1 MDGPSQGFM
10 VVEKTEAKDAMT
22 QFPQLPAVADLTA
35 AGPTGA
41 KKMLTRAAAPLPA
54 AELAPFF
61 EHACR
66 ELARAGEGEL
76 AYWAFGQARK
86 VEKNHPALRD
96 LDRVQ
101 EVFLELVP
109 AGGVGPAALRDYA
122 KTLAAEL
129 PGGEAYA
136 RFREVICAGFDAGLI
151 PYARIFPDLRA
162 LARAAKIKKRD
173 AEEFL
178 AERLLRAGLLPVASH
193 QVWAA
198 AREPLA
204 ALAGRDDDLM
214 KLLIAAEPD
223 RARHEAESG
232 EEVAEEIRQMWLES
246 LAESGAGTHLSAR
259 WFGTAGRGCAAAVL
273 LKLVDQAGDRLF
285 PESEVISG
293 EETDPAI
300 PPPDYRHII
309 PQGELT
315 TDSPRWWEASF
326 DVGRQAADVASGP
339 EERERFACLLDAF
352 VRDMGYFGNVDYAA
366 TVKALWSEAETR
378 EVLSEAVDA
387 WKADAGRRDL
397 PFLHGA
403 LHRLARLTGPGRL
416 LDLVPSLA
424 EGLEPADPVDALL
437 SALRGGIPAELAV
450 PADGMPHKSPKSGRT
465 IIQHLGYLTIT
476 ERSWHAY
483 ASVTGDDE
491 LSVRLPQLPDG
502 LLPWYDGGAG
512 LLSRIRN
519 GVWQTFR
526 VDGRTGETVALTLD
540 PDTATARPE
549 APGTAGVTFPGAAEP
564 SEVRLSR
571 GAITVTAPDGTR
583 TARLLFSP
591 VMRTKGGLVP
601 PPGWWARRAPVD
613 PDGSAALRRLD
624 RERAA
629 RLLEATLTGP
639 GAAADA
645 LRAVLPEVSA
655 PALRDGVLEAAR
667 AAVECLL
674 LAVEVR
680 DRIGRP
686 QPPALPAL
694 VTPAPGLPFARTTA
708 RTRWLVR
715 QRLLARAL
723 ESAATGEPAAAEPYL
738 VRTVSL
744 PPGGHVGMGM
754 DTLAGHAL
762 PAVLPWTSDAQREG
776 ALDVLRLWANAPIG
790 DGAAACRILR
800 LTPADGD
807 GQSNAERQLV
817 DKELEMTAPGQL
829 WRTPDGTL
837 LIMDYQRHNRTA
849 TAVEYAPGGTFGP
862 VGPPGWRAARAPV
875 PCWGGADRVVR
886 LLRSLAE
893 RGPAPID
900 AAATVR
906 DLAERAGFTVAD
918 AVAVCRFPAEV
929 LGDDIPTTGATIS
942 FPMRDA
948 VRERL
953 LPDDPADLWVTG
965 LATDAAA
972 DWWRTHGD
980 AV

>member
-1 MDGPSQGFM
+1 
-10 VVEKTEAKDAMT
+10 MT
-22 QFPQLPAVADLTA
+22 QFPQLPAPADLAA

-41 KKMLTRAAAPLPA
+41 KKTLNKAAGPLPA

-66 ELARAGEGEL
+66 ELARAGEREL
-76 AYWAFGQARK
+76 AFWAFAQARK

-101 EVFLELVP
+101 DVFLELVP

-129 PGGEAYA
+129 PGEEAHA
-136 RFREVICAGFDAGLI
+136 RFRAVICAGFDAGLI

-173 AEEFL
+173 EEAFL
-178 AERLLRAGLLPVASH
+178 AERLLRAGLVPVASH

-204 ALAGRDDDLM
+204 AVAGRDDDLM

-223 RARHEAESG
+223 RARHEEESG
-232 EEVAEEIRQMWLES
+232 EEVAEEIRQMWLET
-246 LAESGAGTHLSAR
+246 LAESGAGTHLSPR
-259 WFGTAGRGCAAAVL
+259 WFGTVGRGCAANVL
-273 LKLVDQAGDRLF
+273 LKLVDQAGNRLF
-285 PESEVISG
+285 PESEVMFG

-315 TDSPRWWEASF
+315 TDSPRWWQSAF
-326 DVGRQAADVASGP
+326 DVGQQAADLASGP
-339 EERERFACLLDAF
+339 EGRERFASLLDAF

-366 TVKALWSEAETR
+366 TMRALWGLPETR
-378 EVLSEAVDA
+378 EVASEAVDA
-387 WKADAGRRDL
+387 WKADTGRRDL
-397 PFLHGA
+397 PFLYDA
-403 LHRLARLTGPGRL
+403 LHRLVRLTGPGRL
-416 LDLVPSLA
+416 LDLEPGVA
-424 EGLEPADPVDALL
+424 DGLEPADPVDALL
-437 SALRGGIPAELAV
+437 MALRGGIPAELAV
-450 PADGMPHKSPKSGRT
+450 PGDGMPHKSPKSGRT
-465 IIQHLGYLTIT
+465 IVQHLGFLTIT

-483 ASVTGDDE
+483 ASVIGADE
-491 LSVRLPQLPDG
+491 LSVKLPQLPEG
-502 LLPWYDGGAG
+502 LLPWYDGDTG
-512 LLSRIRN
+512 LLSRNRD

-526 VDGRTGETVALTLD
+526 VEGRAGQTVALTLD

-549 APGTAGVTFPGAAEP
+549 APGAAEVTFPGAAGP
-564 SEVRLSR
+564 SEVRLCR

-601 PPGWWARRAPVD
+601 PPGWWSRRDPVD
-613 PDGSAALRRLD
+613 LDGSAALRRLD
-624 RERAA
+624 REGAA

-639 GAAADA
+639 RAAADV
-645 LRAVLPEVSA
+645 LHAVLPEVTA

-667 AAVECLL
+667 TAVECLL
-674 LAVEVR
+674 LAVELR
-680 DRIGRP
+680 DRTGRP

-694 VTPAPGLPFARTTA
+694 VSPASDLPFARTAA
-708 RTRWLVR
+708 RTRWLVH

-723 ESAATGEPAAAEPYL
+723 ESAATDEPAADEPYL

-744 PPGGHVGMGM
+744 PRGGYVGVGM
-754 DTLAGHAL
+754 DTLAGHVL
-762 PAVLPWTSDAQREG
+762 PAVLPWTADAQREDV
-776 ALDVLRLWANAPIG
+776 LDVLRLWANAPIG
-790 DGAAACRILR
+790 DGTATAACRILR
-800 LTPADGD
+800 LTPAGGD
-807 GQSNAERQLV
+807 GESNAERQMV
-817 DKELEMTAPGQL
+817 DKELERTAPGEL
-829 WRTPDGTL
+829 WRTPTGTL
-837 LIMDYQRHNRTA
+837 LIMDYQRHARTA

-862 VGPPGWRAARAPV
+862 IMPPGWRAARAPV
-875 PCWGGADRVVR
+875 PCWGWGGSDRVVR
-886 LLRSLAE
+886 LIRLLAE
-893 RGPAPID
+893 RGPALID
-900 AAATVR
+900 AAATVH
-906 DLAERAGFTVAD
+906 DLAKRAGFTVAD
-918 AVAVCRFPAEV
+918 AVAVCDFPAEA
-929 LGDDIPTTGATIS
+929 LADDIPTTGATIS

-972 DWWRTHGD
+972 AWWRTTGD
-980 AV
+980 VI